1 MKTLAHLWPLLILS
15 SAAAAQP
22 LPANYDQH
30 GYCVALGART
40 GGRTTAD
47 LDSCLADEARART
60 ALDTRWD
67 QASATIRERCLLRNT
82 RHSYDLLNICVET
95 EMERAR

>member
-1 MKTLAHLWPLLILS
+1 MKTLARLWPLLILPS
-15 SAAAAQP
+15 IAAAQS
-22 LPANYDQH
+22 LPADYDQR

-40 GGRTTAD
+40 GGRTAAD

-60 ALDTRWD
+60 ALETRWD
-67 QASATIRERCLLRNT
+67 LASTAIRERCLLRNP